1 MLIKFVGIMEKK
13 IFITIILIFIFIAS
27 AFGAI
32 EPQSESIVFTGFI
45 RGDIYFNVLPLQTSS
60 ADLLS
65 DSLSPTGSGVL
76 IGKWTLRVDNP
87 PVTDSN
93 FYVTYSYASLGNE
106 DVDDT
111 IEFILLESEE
121 ENGKTD
127 SLVKRSSGDAFEIAN
142 ENNSI
147 NTASRYLFA
156 RLTDGG
162 LTAAMKAAAVDYSS
176 NIAVTLSSD

>member
-1 MLIKFVGIMEKK
+1 M
-13 IFITIILIFIFIAS
+13 
-27 AFGAI
+27 
-32 EPQSESIVFTGFI
+32 
-45 RGDIYFNVLPLQTSS
+45 QTAS

-106 DVDDT
+106 EVDDT

-121 ENGKTD
+121 ETGKVD

-142 ENNSI
+142 ENSSI

-156 RLTDGG
+156 RLTDDG
-162 LTAAMKAAAVDYSS
+162 LTATMKAAAVDYAS
-176 NIAVTLSSD
+176 NIVVTLSSD